1 MRERSSKAQAG
12 AGAGSGSQVMQRV
25 ALVWMGSAMLA
36 CAAPL
41 VAAQDDVRHDRR
53 DIRHARKGHKRE
65 HFTVIER

>member
-1 MRERSSKAQAG
+1 
-12 AGAGSGSQVMQRV
+12 MQRV
-25 ALVWMGSAMLA
+25 ALCVDGLGKLV